1 MLKLIIF
8 NLIAII
14 HLLIWVF
21 VLFGFVNINTAW
33 VNLFIIVPVIYILH
47 ILPFHI
53 IQKTK
58 EKMYRD
64 DWKVKVDRVE
74 NSVFVVKYFNKLST
88 YCNKHCFASP
98 ISPQGMLIFGALS
111 SAYVLLNNCN
121 VMKL

>member
-33 VNLFIIVPVIYILH
+33 VNLFIIIPVIYILH

-58 EKMYRD
+58 E
-64 DWKVKVDRVE
+64 
-74 NSVFVVKYFNKLST
+74 T
-88 YCNKHCFASP
+88 
-98 ISPQGMLIFGALS
+98 
-111 SAYVLLNNCN
+111 
-121 VMKL
+121 